1 MSTDH
6 IRKASDG
13 NTRLLKEYGGTPGRK
28 HFAHGGHVHSDE
40 KEDKKLVKHMVKGA
54 CLKKADGGMVDGE
67 SSKGRLDRPGRKMK
81 GKDAKKGTNVNVI
94 IMSGKDNGPTPP
106 PGMGAGPAMPPPPPK
121 PMMPAPPMA
130 GPGGP
135 PMPMHKHGGKVKHA
149 YKTGGR
155 VKDHLDAEGQD
166 SPTEREAEKIVT
178 SKKHGGHVHH
188 KQHKANGGHIHAE
201 GQDSPSEREAERI
214 VESKKHGGKI
224 HRKEGGPVPVKMDA
238 SAANGY
244 GRKEKIKEYGR

>member
-1 MSTDH
+1 MDN

-13 NTRLLKEYGGTPGRK
+13 NTRLLKMYGGTLGKK
-28 HFAHGGHVHSDE
+28 HFAHGGSVHSDE

-54 CLKKADGGMVDGE
+54 CLKKADGGMVDGAA
-67 SSKGRLDRPGRKMK
+67 SKGRLDRPSRKMK

-94 IMSGKDNGPTPP
+94 IMSGKGDAGASPT
-106 PGMGAGPAMPPPPPK
+106 
-121 PMMPAPPMA
+121 PPMA
-130 GPGGP
+130 GPPTMPAMPPKPMPPAPPMGGP
-135 PMPMHKHGGKVKHA
+135 PMMPMHKHGGNVKGA

-155 VKDHLDAEGQD
+155 VKDHLDAEGQT

-188 KQHKANGGHIHAE
+188 KQHRANGGHIHAE
-201 GQDSPSEREAERI
+201 GQDSPTEREAERI

-224 HRKEGGPVPVKMDA
+224 HRAAGGKVPHMTAGAGSGEGRLEKVKD
-238 SAANGY
+238 Y
-244 GRKEKIKEYGR
+244 GR